1 VPGRTGAITAP
12 VQVAA
17 TVPLVVERWESAED
31 ISFQPNRV
39 DIQAKCAPKIARLAT
54 WVKRNPL
61 VIVALDAHGDQP
73 PALIGEHDTR
83 LQERR
88 VRSVRDALV
97 AAGVPSERIRTGP
110 VGDRAPLCRQATA
123 DCRELNRRVEVLV
136 ATPKVTAD
144 RH

>member
-1 VPGRTGAITAP
+1 GAITAP

-17 TVPLVVERWESAED
+17 AVPLVVERWESAED

-39 DIQAKCAPKIARLAT
+39 EIQAKCASKIARLAT

-61 VIVALDAHGDQP
+61 VIVALDPHSDQAP
-73 PALIGEHDTR
+73 VLIGENDTR
-83 LQERR
+83 LQARR
-88 VRSVRDALV
+88 VGAVGDALA
-97 AAGVPSERIRTGP
+97 AAGVAPDRIRSGP
-110 VGDRAPLCRQATA
+110 VGDRAPLCRQATSE
-123 DCRELNRRVEVLV
+123 CRELNRRVEVLV